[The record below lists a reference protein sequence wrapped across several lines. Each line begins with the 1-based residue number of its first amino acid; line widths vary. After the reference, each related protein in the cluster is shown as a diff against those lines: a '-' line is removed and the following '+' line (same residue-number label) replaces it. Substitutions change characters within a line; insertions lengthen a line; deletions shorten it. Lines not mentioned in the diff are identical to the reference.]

1 MCETQTEEKQPEE
14 QPKQAEAISAEPAV
28 TDGDA
33 SPPVPVENGKKGK
46 RKIKF
51 TKPTKKQV
59 LHEIGRASCRERVW
73 YLV

>member
-33 SPPVPVENGKKGK
+33 SPPVPVEN
-46 RKIKF
+46 RCC
-51 TKPTKKQV
+51 TK
-59 LHEIGRASCRERVW
+59 
-73 YLV
+73 